1 MNSNTGEER
10 GEEVFGRNLCNTL
23 LAETS
28 YNVEDAEEAGAA
40 GEPGA
45 AGCASQIPS
54 AHSPLRKFRLIMWF
68 FLVVCFCPT
77 IKTNAN
83 HTGLRKFKIPGTR
96 VTPNNDRFHS
106 FVLRSVQGDEHNT
119 HLPPFYT

>member
-23 LAETS
+23 LVETS

-54 AHSPLRKFRLIMWF
+54 AHSPLRKFCLF
-68 FLVVCFCPT
+68 FLGRLLLSDYQDQREP
-77 IKTNAN
+77 
-83 HTGLRKFKIPGTR
+83 HRFKKI
-96 VTPNNDRFHS
+96 
-106 FVLRSVQGDEHNT
+106 
-119 HLPPFYT
+119 